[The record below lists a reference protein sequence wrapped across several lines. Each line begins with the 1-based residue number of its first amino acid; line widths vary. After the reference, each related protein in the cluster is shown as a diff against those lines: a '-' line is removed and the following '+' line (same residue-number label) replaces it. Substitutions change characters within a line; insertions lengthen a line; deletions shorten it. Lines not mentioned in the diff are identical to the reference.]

1 RLRVAE
7 GWCARVLRGL
17 VSRPHA
23 PIRIRGRKEPID
35 VYMIMAVKPRA
46 FRLKARG
53 IEGVETKMVGREIE
67 LRLLQEAFTLT
78 VEDGETQVVTVV
90 GEAGVGKSRLLFEFS
105 SWSELNDQTFWLFE
119 ARATQPSML
128 QPYSLTRDLFS
139 LRFQILDSDP
149 LDVVHDKFVEGVA
162 GFLGPG
168 SEAKAEL
175 IGQLVGFDFSHL
187 PVVAEA

>member
-53 IEGVETKMVGREIE
+53 IEGVETKMIGREIE

-78 VEDGETQVVTVV
+78 MEDGETQIVTVLDAARV
-90 GEAGVGKSRLLFEFS
+90 RKTRLLCEFA
-105 SWSELNDQTFWLFE
+105 
-119 ARATQPSML
+119 ARS
-128 QPYSLTRDLFS
+128 
-139 LRFQILDSDP
+139 
-149 LDVVHDKFVEGVA
+149 
-162 GFLGPG
+162 
-168 SEAKAEL
+168 
-175 IGQLVGFDFSHL
+175 
-187 PVVAEA
+187 